1 MARQGAGKGAI
12 VARVPITVYLTLA
25 ELAQIEA
32 RASALGKSRSA
43 WVSDTLLRALGGEL
57 QRYDEVHLE
66 QLCKVRAGQEVLLE
80 ALAELDRTRIAVWRE
95 RVLRYGERLL
105 QEARE
110 RIGR

>member
-1 MARQGAGKGAI
+1 M
-12 VARVPITVYLTLA
+12 ARVPITVYLTPA

-43 WVSDTLLRALGGEL
+43 WVSETLLRALGGEL
-57 QRYDEVHLE
+57 QPYDEVHLE

-80 ALAELDRTRIAVWRE
+80 ALAELDRTRIAGWRE